1 MNDDFSFDDET
12 KNILK
17 KGVAEKKQGR
27 PAKKEEQKRKKCVS
41 TYLTDEEYEA
51 FINFLDGRTMST
63 YLRTMVI
70 KEIGSKS

>member
-27 PAKKEEQKRKKCVS
+27 PAKKEEQKRQASSENKEDPKKEVVKDPEMGIHIDIS
-41 TYLTDEEYEA
+41 
-51 FINFLDGRTMST
+51 G
-63 YLRTMVI
+63 
-70 KEIGSKS
+70 